1 MNKLYLLLNI
11 GSILVPFLV
20 SFHPRLKFYKK
31 WASFFIGVIIT
42 SVVFII
48 WDVFFLRIGIWGFNP
63 DYYLGYTFFGLP
75 MEEWMFFLFIPYAC
89 IFMHYS
95 LLELFPKFSYNQKR
109 SKQITVLLLCYFTV
123 SLILNYNKWYPL
135 VNYTLAIALL
145 LLVYSSNKNL
155 LRTYYKT
162 FVIMLIP
169 FVIVNGVLT
178 GTGINDQV
186 VWYNNLENCG
196 VRFFTIPIED
206 ATYAFTMILSTL
218 YIIDFLEKRKKD
230 EDLN

>member
-31 WASFFIGVIIT
+31 WPSFFIGVIIT

-145 LLVYSSNKNL
+145 LLVYTSNKNL

>member
-1 MNKLYLLLNI
+1 VNKLYLLLNI

-48 WDVFFLRIGIWGFNP
+48 WDVFFLRMGIWGFNP

-109 SKQITVLLLCYFTV
+109 SKQITVLLLGYFTV

-145 LLVYSSNKNL
+145 LLVYTSNKNL

>member
-31 WASFFIGVIIT
+31 WPSFFIGVIIT

-48 WDVFFLRIGIWGFNP
+48 WDVFFLRMGIWGFNP

-145 LLVYSSNKNL
+145 LLVYTSNKNL

-169 FVIVNGVLT
+169 FILVNGVLT

>member
-31 WASFFIGVIIT
+31 WPFFFIGVIIT

-48 WDVFFLRIGIWGFNP
+48 WDVFFLRMGIWGFNP

-135 VNYTLAIALL
+135 VNYILAITLL
-145 LLVYSSNKNL
+145 LLVYISNKNL

-162 FVIMLIP
+162 FVIMLVP

-218 YIIDFLEKRKKD
+218 YIIDFLEKRKKNK
-230 EDLN
+230 DLN

>member
-1 MNKLYLLLNI
+1 VNKLYLLLNI

-31 WASFFIGVIIT
+31 WSSFFIAVIIT

-48 WDVFFLRIGIWGFNP
+48 WDVFFLRMGIWGFNP

-75 MEEWMFFLFIPYAC
+75 MEEWMFFLFIPYSC

-109 SKQITVLLLCYFTV
+109 SKQITVLLLGYFTV

-135 VNYTLAIALL
+135 VNYILAIALL
-145 LLVYSSNKNL
+145 LLVYTTNKNL
-155 LRTYYKT
+155 LKTYYKT

-218 YIIDFLEKRKKD
+218 YIIDFLEKRKKH

>member
-1 MNKLYLLLNI
+1 VNKLYLLLNI

-48 WDVFFLRIGIWGFNP
+48 WDVFFLRMGIWGFNP

-75 MEEWMFFLFIPYAC
+75 IEEWMFFLFIPYAC

-109 SKQITVLLLCYFTV
+109 SKQITVLLLGYFTV

-145 LLVYSSNKNL
+145 LLVYTSNKNL

>member
-31 WASFFIGVIIT
+31 WPSFFIGVIIT

-48 WDVFFLRIGIWGFNP
+48 WDVFFLRMGIWGFNP

-145 LLVYSSNKNL
+145 LLVYTSNKNL

-169 FVIVNGVLT
+169 FVIVNGV
-178 GTGINDQV
+178 
-186 VWYNNLENCG
+186 
-196 VRFFTIPIED
+196 
-206 ATYAFTMILSTL
+206 
-218 YIIDFLEKRKKD
+218 
-230 EDLN
+230 

>member
-1 MNKLYLLLNI
+1 VNKLYLLLNI

-31 WASFFIGVIIT
+31 WISFFIGVTIT
-42 SVVFII
+42 SVVFIV
-48 WDVFFLRIGIWGFNP
+48 WDVFFLRMGIWGFNP

-89 IFMHYS
+89 TFMHYS

-109 SKQITVLLLCYFTV
+109 SKQITVLLLGYFIV

-135 VNYTLAIALL
+135 VNYILAIAVL
-145 LLVYSSNKNL
+145 LLVYTSNKNL

-230 EDLN
+230 KI

>member
-31 WASFFIGVIIT
+31 WPSFFIGVIIT

-48 WDVFFLRIGIWGFNP
+48 WDVFFLRMGIWGFNP

-145 LLVYSSNKNL
+145 LLVYTSNKNL

>member
-31 WASFFIGVIIT
+31 WPFFFIGVIIT

-48 WDVFFLRIGIWGFNP
+48 WDVFFLRMGIWGFNP

-135 VNYTLAIALL
+135 VNYILAITLL
-145 LLVYSSNKNL
+145 LLVYISNKNL

-162 FVIMLIP
+162 FVIMLVP

-178 GTGINDQV
+178 GTGIEDQV

-218 YIIDFLEKRKKD
+218 YIIDFLEKRKKNK
-230 EDLN
+230 DLN

>member
-1 MNKLYLLLNI
+1 
-11 GSILVPFLV
+11 
-20 SFHPRLKFYKK
+20 
-31 WASFFIGVIIT
+31 
-42 SVVFII
+42 
-48 WDVFFLRIGIWGFNP
+48 
-63 DYYLGYTFFGLP
+63 
-75 MEEWMFFLFIPYAC
+75 
-89 IFMHYS
+89 MHYS

-109 SKQITVLLLCYFTV
+109 SKQITVLLLGYFIV

-135 VNYTLAIALL
+135 VNYILAIAVL
-145 LLVYSSNKNL
+145 LLVYTSNKNL

-230 EDLN
+230 KI

>member
-48 WDVFFLRIGIWGFNP
+48 WDVFFLRMGIWGFNP

-109 SKQITVLLLCYFTV
+109 SKQITVLLLGYFTV

-145 LLVYSSNKNL
+145 LLVYTSNKNL